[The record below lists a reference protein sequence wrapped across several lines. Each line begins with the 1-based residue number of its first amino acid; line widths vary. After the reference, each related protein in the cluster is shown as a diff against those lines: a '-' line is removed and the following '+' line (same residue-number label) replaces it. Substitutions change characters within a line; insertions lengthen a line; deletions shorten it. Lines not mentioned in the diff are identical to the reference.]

1 MCGITG
7 ILNINK
13 KKINPRILESFN
25 NTLIHRG
32 PDGGGIY
39 INDDCFLGLGHR
51 RLSILDLSENGK
63 QPMSYLNDRY
73 WITFNG
79 EIYNFIELREEL
91 RSFGYNFKSDCDTE
105 VIMAAYDLW
114 GSACLDKFN
123 GMWAFAI
130 WDTKKQKLF
139 LSRDRFGIKP
149 LYYIYQP
156 NNFFVFSSE
165 TISFKSLDFFDRIFD
180 EKKISTTL
188 ENSFILEGRG
198 ETIFKDIQQLKP
210 GCWLELALPGNLIE
224 KKWWNTS
231 DHLLDIDTNYT
242 RQINEFRELFEDSCR
257 LRLRSDVSMA
267 TALSG
272 GVDSSAVYCML
283 YNLMKCNKGDKR
295 MTNDWQK
302 AFVAIFPDSDINE
315 IDYAKKVVDFV
326 GGELVCVNVNNVSLV
341 EDLVRST
348 INFDSIY
355 LSPILVAGNVYKSMR
370 AQGLKISLDG
380 HGVDEMLYGYGDMV
394 ISAYYCALMDKNK
407 LLADD
412 LLNIFLNM
420 RLPNEIDSLKN
431 DIIKN
436 SSSINLLAR
445 KIAIKHPQIK
455 SIYNQLIKNK
465 KDQWLRYPTF
475 SNFNFYLNKSFNRD
489 LISNIA
495 YNIFHETTLP
505 TILRNFD
512 RASMQNGIEVRMP
525 FMDWRL
531 VSYVFSLPLSSKL
544 GNGYTKR
551 ILRDSMMGIMPNDI
565 RNRKTKIGL
574 NAPLEKWF
582 NEFLGEYISEVV
594 NSQNFLNSNIWR
606 GNVIRDFA
614 QNKINNKSWT
624 DRDAIKFWPYLNA
637 YILIN
642 HNK

>member
-13 KKINPRILESFN
+13 KKIDSRSLESFN

-32 PDGGGIY
+32 PDGGDIY
-39 INDDCFLGLGHR
+39 INSEGFLGLGHR

-91 RSFGYNFKSDCDTE
+91 RSFGYSFKSDCDTE
-105 VIMAAYDLW
+105 VIMAAYDFW
-114 GSACLDKFN
+114 GSDCLDRFN

-149 LYYIYQP
+149 LYYVYQS
-156 NNFFVFSSE
+156 NNFFAFSSE

-180 EKKISTTL
+180 EKKIAITL
-188 ENSFILEGRG
+188 ENPFILEGRG
-198 ETIFKDIQQLKP
+198 ETIFNGIKQLKP
-210 GCWLELALPGNLIE
+210 GCWLEMNSLGDLVE

-231 DHLLDIDTNYT
+231 AHLLDTDIDYSKQVNK
-242 RQINEFRELFEDSCR
+242 FRELFEDSCR

-283 YNLMKCNKGDKR
+283 YNLMKSNKGEKR

-302 AFVAIFPDSDINE
+302 AFVAIFPDSEINE

-326 GGELVCVNVNNVSLV
+326 DGELVCVDVNEV
-341 EDLVRST
+341 DLVNDLIKST
-348 INFDSIY
+348 IDFDSIY

-370 AQGLKISLDG
+370 DQGFKISLDG

-394 ISAYYCALMDKNK
+394 ASAYYCALMDKNK
-407 LLADD
+407 MAAND
-412 LLNIFLNM
+412 LLDIFLNM
-420 RLPNEIDSLKN
+420 QSPNEIDLMKKSVM
-431 DIIKN
+431 KN

-455 SIYNQLIKNK
+455 SMYKQLMKNHK
-465 KDQWLRYPTF
+465 SHWLAHPVF
-475 SNFNFYLNKSFNRD
+475 SNFNFYLNKSFNHD
-489 LISNIA
+489 SVSNMA

-512 RASMQNGIEVRMP
+512 RASMQHGIEVRMP

-544 GNGYTKR
+544 GGGYTKR
-551 ILRDSMMGIMPNDI
+551 ILRDAMIGIMPDDI

-574 NAPLEKWF
+574 NAPLKKWF
-582 NEFLGEYISEVV
+582 NDFLGEYISEIV
-594 NSQNFLNSNIWR
+594 NSQNFLNSNIWK
-606 GNVIRDFA
+606 GNIIRDFA
-614 QNKINNKSWT
+614 QDKINNKSWT
-624 DRDAIKFWPYLNA
+624 NQDAIKFWPYLNA